1 MLRIDHHLPHYQF
14 AERHALRVTASP
26 QQLLDAAQQKDVA
39 DDPWVKRLIAVR
51 EMPARWGAGWGLR
64 AAKAQRAA
72 PFGLD
77 DFTPLERDGNREL
90 VYGLAGRFW
99 QSDYGLVRLRGAQDF
114 ASLDLPG
121 VARLA
126 LNFSV
131 AQTDQG
137 QTLTTQTRVFCPDDE
152 SLRRFR
158 PYWLLIRP
166 ASGFNRRRLL
176 QRIARAALSA

>member
-72 PFGLD
+72 PQGFHHPL
-77 DFTPLERDGNREL
+77 FT
-90 VYGLAGRFW
+90 AF
-99 QSDYGLVRLRGAQDF
+99 
-114 ASLDLPG
+114 
-121 VARLA
+121 
-126 LNFSV
+126 
-131 AQTDQG
+131 
-137 QTLTTQTRVFCPDDE
+137 LT
-152 SLRRFR
+152 
-158 PYWLLIRP
+158 
-166 ASGFNRRRLL
+166 
-176 QRIARAALSA
+176 